1 MAHGATLKV
10 MAKLATPLW
19 LVQDDGRVVWCN
31 GAARNHLGLAHES
44 DGSDLRAR
52 LDSGRPVLK
61 GGELGIEGTL
71 AFTVGGHDRAV
82 RCRLSRTEEMSGI
95 DGTCVL
101 AEAAPAAPRPE
112 GDQGADDGD
121 VVEQM
126 TTLVHHLSHEL
137 RTPLNAVVGFSEII
151 ADDLMP
157 SNGAQR
163 YRDYAGEIRSAA
175 AYMLDLI
182 NNLLDL
188 ARIRA
193 GALELREEMCEL
205 DRLIGVTVHMVA
217 QRAKT
222 AGVEIAVAIPEAL
235 PAVVGDPVLI
245 RQMLTNLIV
254 NAVKFSAPVRGRVE
268 VTARREADGGLAV
281 VVRDTGIGMRAEQI
295 PLALS
300 PFLQV
305 HHPAV
310 VSEKGTGLGLPLTK
324 ALIEQHGGTIA
335 IRSAPGA
342 GTEVRLT
349 FPPERIGRPS
359 ALPLNS

>member
-1 MAHGATLKV
+1 MKV
-10 MAKLATPLW
+10 MGKLATPLW

-31 GAARNHLGLAHES
+31 GAARSHLGLGGES
-44 DGSDLRAR
+44 DDSDLRAR

-71 AFTVGGHDRAV
+71 AFTVGGQDRAV
-82 RCRLSRTEEMSGI
+82 RCRLSRTEGMNGF
-95 DGTCVL
+95 DGTCML
-101 AEAAPAAPRPE
+101 AEAAPAAPPRDE
-112 GDQGADDGD
+112 ERCADNCESID
-121 VVEQM
+121 QM

-163 YRDYAGEIRSAA
+163 YREYAGEIRAAA

-188 ARIRA
+188 ARIQA
-193 GALELREEMCEL
+193 GALELNEEHCDI
-205 DRLIGVTVHMVA
+205 DRLVGVTVHMVA

-222 AGVEIAVAIPEAL
+222 AGVEISASTPETL

-268 VTARREADGGLAV
+268 VTTRRETDGGLAV
-281 VVRDTGIGMRAEQI
+281 IVRDTGIGMRPEQI

-305 HHPAV
+305 HHPTM
-310 VSEKGTGLGLPLTK
+310 VSDKGSGLGLPLTK
-324 ALIEQHGGTIA
+324 ALIERHGGTLA

-342 GTEVRLT
+342 GTEVRLA
-349 FPPERIGRPS
+349 FPADRVGRTRARS
-359 ALPLNS
+359 LDS